1 MQFISIDT
9 DSNEDFKKRFYAF
22 AAIPILAFIV
32 FVVGL
37 FSLQIIKGPD
47 YELKAKTNREQF
59 SILSAIRG
67 IIYDRTGKTILAFN
81 KRSFAVSVVP
91 QNLPSGAVERNRLL
105 DSLALLLKIRRE
117 DIFSIIGRKDY
128 SKDGS
133 YVVKTEV
140 PFEEVVFIA
149 EHNRSFP
156 GIYWKS
162 MPVRVYPHRDMLS
175 HVVGYVG
182 IISEKELMNLAQKGY
197 NLESVVGKSGVE
209 RMYDLQLRG
218 KDGYIRRIVDA
229 TNQVS
234 AELIDRGA
242 EPVPGNNVLLSID
255 ARIQRIAEQALGET
269 PGAVVVS
276 KPATGEILAM
286 ASFPRYDPNLFVSER
301 DRDTFKKLTL
311 DQKKPFLN
319 RAIQAQYPAGSIFK
333 LVVAIAILDTG
344 KIPPSKEFGCGGGY
358 QLGNRFFSCWSGHG
372 RVDLHEAIVN
382 SCDSYFYQASLV
394 LGPEIISQYARKLG
408 LGMKVDVDLIG
419 ELEGFVPD
427 PTWKRENKGEL
438 WYEGDTLNLAIG
450 QGYLLV
456 TPLQL
461 NSLTNI
467 IANKGILYKP
477 YVVSQILSAKN
488 DEVFYSRK
496 PELLLES
503 GIDPAHF
510 EFVLDAMRGV
520 VTRGTAKWGGAVLS
534 TEAAGKTSSA
544 ETSAQETHSWYTAV
558 APYKAADPAEMISV
572 TTIVEYG
579 GAGSASAAPI
589 SSQVIEAVFSNSDLE
604 TARRNI
610 WKKRAESSRR
620 KGEIASTD

>member
-9 DSNEDFKKRFYAF
+9 DSNEDFKRRFYAF
-22 AAIPILAFIV
+22 AAIPILAFFA
-32 FVVGL
+32 FVVVL

-67 IIYDRTGKTILAFN
+67 IIYDRTGKTVLAFN
-81 KRSFAVSVVP
+81 RRSFAVSVVP
-91 QNLPSGAVERNRLL
+91 QNLPPEKAERNRLL
-105 DSLALLLKIRRE
+105 GSLAPLLKIRKE
-117 DIFSIIGRKDY
+117 DILFTIGRKDY

-133 YVVKTEV
+133 YVLKTEV
-140 PFEEVVFIA
+140 PFEDVVFIA
-149 EHNRSFP
+149 EHNRNFP

-162 MPVRVYPHRDMLS
+162 MPIRVYPHRDMLS

-182 IISEKELMNLAQKGY
+182 IVSEKELMNLAQKGY

-242 EPVPGNNVLLSID
+242 EPVPGNNVILSID

-286 ASFPRYDPNLFVSER
+286 VSSPRYDPNMFVSQR

-333 LVVAIAILDTG
+333 LVVAVAVLDTG
-344 KIPPSKEFGCGGGY
+344 KIPPTKEFSCGGGY
-358 QLGNRFFSCWSGHG
+358 QLGNRFFSCWSSHG
-372 RVDLHEAIVN
+372 RVDLYKAIVN
-382 SCDSYFYQASLV
+382 SCDSYFYQASLA
-394 LGPEIISQYARKLG
+394 LGPEIMSQYARRLG
-408 LGMKVDVDLIG
+408 LGRKLDIDLIG

-427 PTWKRENKGEL
+427 PGWKRENRAEL

-461 NSLTNI
+461 NALTNL

-477 YVVSQILSAKN
+477 YVVSRILSAKN

-496 PELLLES
+496 PELLIEC
-503 GIDPAHF
+503 GIDRAHF
-510 EFVLDAMRGV
+510 EFVLGAMRGV
-520 VTRGTAKWGGAVLS
+520 VTKGTAKWGGAVLS
-534 TEAAGKTSSA
+534 TEPAGKTSSA

-558 APYKAADPAEMISV
+558 APYNAEDPAEMISV

-589 SSQVIEAVFSNSDLE
+589 SSEIIEAVFSNSDLE

-610 WKKRAESSRR
+610 WKKRAEVSR
-620 KGEIASTD
+620 KKEEIAAAE

>member
-9 DSNEDFKKRFYAF
+9 DSNEDFKRRFYAF
-22 AAIPILAFIV
+22 AAIPILAFFA
-32 FVVGL
+32 FVVVL

-67 IIYDRTGKTILAFN
+67 IIYDRTGKTVLAFN
-81 KRSFAVSVVP
+81 RRSFAVSVVP
-91 QNLPSGAVERNRLL
+91 QNLPPEKAERNRLL
-105 DSLALLLKIRRE
+105 GSLAPLLKIRKE
-117 DIFSIIGRKDY
+117 DILFTIGRKDY

-133 YVVKTEV
+133 YVLKTEV
-140 PFEEVVFIA
+140 PFEDVVFIA
-149 EHNRSFP
+149 EHNRNFP

-162 MPVRVYPHRDMLS
+162 MPIRVYPHRDMLS

-182 IISEKELMNLAQKGY
+182 IVSEKELMNLAQKGY

-242 EPVPGNNVLLSID
+242 EPVPGNNVILSID

-286 ASFPRYDPNLFVSER
+286 VSSPRYDPNMFVSQR

-333 LVVAIAILDTG
+333 LVVAVAVLDTG
-344 KIPPSKEFGCGGGY
+344 KIPPTKEFSCGGGY
-358 QLGNRFFSCWSGHG
+358 QLGNRFFSCWSSHG
-372 RVDLHEAIVN
+372 RVDLYKAIVN
-382 SCDSYFYQASLV
+382 SCDSYFYQASLA
-394 LGPEIISQYARKLG
+394 LGPEIMSQYARRLG
-408 LGMKVDVDLIG
+408 LGRKLDIDLIG

-427 PTWKRENKGEL
+427 PGWKRENRAEL

-461 NSLTNI
+461 NALTNL

-477 YVVSQILSAKN
+477 YVVSRILSAKN

-496 PELLLES
+496 PELLIES
-503 GIDPAHF
+503 GIDRAHF
-510 EFVLDAMRGV
+510 EFVLGAMRGV
-520 VTRGTAKWGGAVLS
+520 VTKGTAKWGGAVLS
-534 TEAAGKTSSA
+534 TEPAGKTSSA

-558 APYKAADPAEMISV
+558 APYNAEDPAEMISV

-589 SSQVIEAVFSNSDLE
+589 SSEIIEAVFSNSDLE

-610 WKKRAESSRR
+610 WKKRAEVSR
-620 KGEIASTD
+620 KKEEIAAAE